1 MNANITPEQI
11 KQSFTCNAD
20 LSDVNH
26 LASEYFN
33 WLSTLIHQAT
43 KEMDNNNP
51 YLAKNLLNIAE
62 FLADNCMNEFHQN
75 ATKADNVLAEIKGA

>member
-1 MNANITPEQI
+1 MNASITPEQI
-11 KQSFTCNAD
+11 QQSFTYNAD

-26 LASEYFN
+26 VASEYFN
-33 WLSTLIHQAT
+33 WLSTLIHQAK
-43 KEMDNNNP
+43 KEMDNNP